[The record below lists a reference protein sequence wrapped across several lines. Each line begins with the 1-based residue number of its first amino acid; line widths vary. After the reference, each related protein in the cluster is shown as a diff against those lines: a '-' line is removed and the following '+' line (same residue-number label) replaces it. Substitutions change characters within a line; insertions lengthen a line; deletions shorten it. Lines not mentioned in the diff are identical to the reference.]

1 MHPVIYDFGAITIS
15 SFGVMM
21 VIAFLLGNYL
31 LRKDVVAEG
40 YEPIVAED
48 ITFRAAI
55 GGILGAKIYYLIET
69 IPTGQAADNISGLIE
84 IIAGIFTLSG
94 GRIADG
100 IQNFGAGLVFL
111 GGFMGG
117 MAAVSWYVYRNRL
130 NWLKVADWVA
140 PFLILG
146 HGIGRIGCFL
156 VGDDYGIPT
165 HLPWG
170 VSFVNGLPPTT
181 YQSFQFNY
189 PWISLD
195 GFEPGLLTVYPTQLM
210 ETVLAVFIF
219 GYLWSRREKI
229 GFEGQLFFTYL
240 VFAGLE
246 RFFIEFIR
254 TNIKYISV
262 LTGSQIIS
270 IFMILI
276 GVYFLRFNQQVNVP
290 KPSD

>member
-1 MHPVIYDFGAITIS
+1 MYPVLFQFGAFTIS

-69 IPTGQAADNISGLIE
+69 IPTGQAADNISGLVE

-117 MAAVSWYVYRNRL
+117 MAAVSWYVYRNKL

-156 VGDDYGIPT
+156 VGDDYGIESN
-165 HLPWG
+165 LPWA
-170 VSFVNGLPPTT
+170 FAFPQGLPPT
-181 YQSFQFNY
+181 NI
-189 PWISLD
+189 P
-195 GFEPGLLTVYPTQLM
+195 VHPTQLYEM
-210 ETVLAVFIF
+210 SAYFSIF
-219 GYLWSRREKI
+219 FYLRYCKRNQHFTGELMFKYLFLG
-229 GFEGQLFFTYL
+229 GF
-240 VFAGLE
+240 A
-246 RFFIEFIR
+246 RFMIEILR
-254 TNIKYISV
+254 TNTKYLFGLSGAQYIS
-262 LTGSQIIS
+262 II
-270 IFMILI
+270 MMLI
-276 GVYFLRFNQQVNVP
+276 GIYQIYKRRYLNDALEQDVG
-290 KPSD
+290 

>member
-1 MHPVIYDFGAITIS
+1 MHPVLFHLGAFPIS

-48 ITFRAAI
+48 ITFRAAV

-94 GRIADG
+94 GRIAGG

-117 MAAVSWYVYRNRL
+117 MAAVSWYVYRNKL

-156 VGDDYGIPT
+156 VGDDYGIESN
-165 HLPWG
+165 LPWACT
-170 VSFVNGLPPTT
+170 FPQGLPPT
-181 YQSFQFNY
+181 NI
-189 PWISLD
+189 P
-195 GFEPGLLTVYPTQLM
+195 VHPTQLYEM
-210 ETVLAVFIF
+210 FAYFSIF
-219 GYLWSRREKI
+219 FYLRYCKRNQHFTGELMFKYLFLG
-229 GFEGQLFFTYL
+229 GF
-240 VFAGLE
+240 A
-246 RFFIEFIR
+246 RFMIEIIR
-254 TNIKYISV
+254 TNTKYLFGLSGAQYIS
-262 LTGSQIIS
+262 II
-270 IFMILI
+270 MMLI
-276 GVYFLRFNQQVNVP
+276 GIYQIYKRRYLNDTLKQDVG
-290 KPSD
+290 